1 MGKKKL
7 TIKNSI
13 CIIPARGGSKRI
25 KMKNIKNFFGK
36 PIVYYP
42 IMEAKKSNLFE
53 NIFVS
58 TDSELISGKVKKL
71 GAKVPFLRE
80 KNISDDKTGTEK
92 VIKEFLKKIQNS
104 KIKYVFCI
112 YPASPLLKS
121 QDLKKAHQIFIKKRL
136 DYLVSIAKFQSNP
149 ERSLI
154 IKNNLLRFKYPKNAK
169 KNSQDFEDQ
178 YYDTGNFYIYTKKFL
193 LDRSKKKI
201 RKGFYI
207 LEQIRAL
214 DINYIEDFKN
224 AQKIFKLFK

>member
-7 TIKNSI
+7 INKNSI

-42 IMEAKKSNLFE
+42 ITEAKKSKLFE

-58 TDSELISGKVKKL
+58 TDSELISKKVKKL
-71 GAKVPFLRE
+71 GANVPFLRE

-92 VIKEFLKKIQNS
+92 VIKEFLKKIENS
-104 KIKYVFCI
+104 KIKYIFCI

-121 QDLKKAHQIFIKKRL
+121 KDLKKAHQIFIKQKL

-149 ERSLI
+149 ERSLV
-154 IKNNLLRFKYPKNAK
+154 IKNNSLKFKYPKNAK

-178 YYDTGNFYIYTKKFL
+178 YYDTGNFYIYSKKFL
-193 LDRSKKKI
+193 LERSKKKI

-207 LEQIRAL
+207 LEQFRAL
-214 DINYIEDFKN
+214 DINSLEDFEN
-224 AQKIFKLFK
+224 AKKIFKLFK

>member
-7 TIKNSI
+7 INKNSI

-42 IMEAKKSNLFE
+42 ITEAKKSKLFE

-58 TDSELISGKVKKL
+58 TDSELISKKVKKL
-71 GAKVPFLRE
+71 GANVPFLRE

-92 VIKEFLKKIQNS
+92 VIKEFLKKIENS
-104 KIKYVFCI
+104 KIKYIFCI

-121 QDLKKAHQIFIKKRL
+121 KDLKKAHQIFIKQKL

-149 ERSLI
+149 ERSLV
-154 IKNNLLRFKYPKNAK
+154 IKNNSLKFKYPKNAK

-178 YYDTGNFYIYTKKFL
+178 YYDTGNFYIY
-193 LDRSKKKI
+193 SKNFYLKEVKKI

-207 LEQIRAL
+207 LEQFRAL
-214 DINYIEDFKN
+214 DINSLEDFEN
-224 AQKIFKLFK
+224 AKKIFKLFK